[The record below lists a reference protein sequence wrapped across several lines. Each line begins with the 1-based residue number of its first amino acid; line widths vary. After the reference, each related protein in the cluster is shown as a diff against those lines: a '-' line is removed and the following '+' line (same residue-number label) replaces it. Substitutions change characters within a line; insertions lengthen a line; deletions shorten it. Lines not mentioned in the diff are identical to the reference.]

1 MNRIDTD
8 KKLALVHS
16 IRMQN
21 QYNRMKCREREQLI
35 YGIGSE
41 ADKRELFSTE
51 TAACMPGYEESIAAR
66 PKERILS
73 GFRIRFLIAAVLIGV
88 FIYLDINK
96 IDIYGM
102 TTDDL
107 FQLITKTTEIK
118 DRPDILNSFDL

>member
-1 MNRIDTD
+1 MSKIDTD

-35 YGIGSE
+35 YGPGSE
-41 ADKRELFSTE
+41 PDKRELFGTE
-51 TAACMPGYEESIAAR
+51 MTAYMPGYEENTVPH

-73 GFRIRFLIAAVLIGV
+73 GFRLRFILAIALIGI

-96 IDIYGM
+96 IAVYGM

-107 FQLITKTTEIK
+107 FQLFTKNIEIK
-118 DRPDILNSFDL
+118 ENLDILNSFDL

>member
-1 MNRIDTD
+1 MSKIDTD

-41 ADKRELFSTE
+41 QDKRELFSTE
-51 TAACMPGYEESIAAR
+51 TAAYMPGYEESTVSH
-66 PKERILS
+66 PQKRILS
-73 GFRIRFLIAAVLIGV
+73 GFRLRFILAIVLIGI

-107 FQLITKTTEIK
+107 FQLFTQTTEIK
-118 DRPDILNSFDL
+118 ENPDILNLFDL

>member
-41 ADKRELFSTE
+41 PDKRELFGTE
-51 TAACMPGYEESIAAR
+51 TAAYMPGYEENTASPA
-66 PKERILS
+66 KERILS
-73 GFRIRFLIAAVLIGV
+73 GFRLRFILAIALIGI

-107 FQLITKTTEIK
+107 FQLFTKTTEIK
-118 DRPDILNSFDL
+118 ENLDILNSFDL